1 MQEPTRRQI
10 QAMNTKKKIYDIAT
24 QLMKKKGY
32 DNVTIQEICKNA
44 GVSVGTFY
52 HYFESKNEIFTELY
66 KIADDF
72 FYDTIKERLFSE
84 NTIDKIIEYFN
95 YYAEYNEKMGID
107 MMKQLYNSNN
117 KMFITKGRH
126 MQTILDAII
135 EEGQEKNEVK
145 NSMTSQQITRF
156 IFVLMRGVVYDWCL
170 HDGEYNLKEEMGSIL
185 KQIIN
190 TIKP

>member
-1 MQEPTRRQI
+1 MQEPTKRQI
-10 QAMNTKKKIYDIAT
+10 QAMNTKKKIYDIST

-32 DNVTIQEICKNA
+32 DNVTIQEICKKA

-66 KIADDF
+66 KIADEF
-72 FYDTIKERLFSE
+72 FYDTIKERLFGA

-117 KMFITKGRH
+117 KMFITKGRY

-145 NSMTSQQITRF
+145 NSMTPQQITRF

-170 HDGEYNLKEEMGSIL
+170 HDGEYDLKEEMGLIL

>member
-1 MQEPTRRQI
+1 MQEPTKRQI
-10 QAMNTKKKIYDIAT
+10 QAMNTKKKIYDIST

-32 DNVTIQEICKNA
+32 DNVTIQEICKKA

-66 KIADDF
+66 KIADEF
-72 FYDTIKERLFSE
+72 FYDTIKERLFGA

-117 KMFITKGRH
+117 KMFITKGRY

-145 NSMTSQQITRF
+145 NSMTPQQITRF

-170 HDGEYNLKEEMGSIL
+170 HDGEYDLKEEMGLIL

-190 TIKP
+190 TIKT

>member
-1 MQEPTRRQI
+1 
-10 QAMNTKKKIYDIAT
+10 MNTKKKIYDIAT

-126 MQTILDAII
+126 MQIILDTII
-135 EEGQEKNEVK
+135 KDGQEKNEIK
-145 NSMTSQQITRF
+145 NNMTPQQITRF

-170 HDGEYNLKEEMGSIL
+170 HDGEYNLKEEMRSEERRVGKECRSRWS
-185 KQIIN
+185 
-190 TIKP
+190 PYH